1 VLCHPPGGLGGAP
14 IKIMVPPL
22 YALQGSANFRK
33 SSKNGFHKLKIN
45 RDSVN
50 VYIKSSMRNMEEE
63 IYQKE
68 SSNKKYLITRKG
80 FNTKKRKN

>member
-1 VLCHPPGGLGGAP
+1 MHYRGALV
-14 IKIMVPPL
+14 KIMTPWCE
-22 YALQGSANFRK
+22 LQGSANFRK

>member
-1 VLCHPPGGLGGAP
+1 MHYRGGLV
-14 IKIMVPPL
+14 KIMTPWCEL
-22 YALQGSANFRK
+22 HGSANFRK
-33 SSKNGFHKLKIN
+33 SSKNGFHKIKIN